1 MRHSW
6 EKAMD
11 IAAQLMAAQIQG
23 HPYGTVINQAEE
35 MGKYYLKLVETI
47 HAGIEDKED

>member
-23 HPYGTVINQAEE
+23 QHCGNAIQAEE

-47 HAGIEDKED
+47 HAGIADKED